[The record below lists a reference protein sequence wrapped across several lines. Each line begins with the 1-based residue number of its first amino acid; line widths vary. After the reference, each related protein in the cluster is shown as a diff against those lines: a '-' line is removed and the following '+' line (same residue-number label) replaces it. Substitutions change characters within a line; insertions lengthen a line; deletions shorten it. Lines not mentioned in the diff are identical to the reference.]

1 MIKDYDG
8 LTSNESIARL
18 EVPQVDLL
26 NMTGD
31 RTSFDLHVL
40 RGDTFKTASQ
50 HFGPKLH
57 LRVRPAETSDRA
69 FMKQVFAVKK
79 SKKLGVYADSSF
91 VSPQVERAGLLKR
104 EKKVV
109 DGVQLVRLLFFC
121 FVLVCVSAFTTRLIL
136 TGTV

>member
-1 MIKDYDG
+1 LIKDYDG
-8 LTSNESIARL
+8 LSSNDTIAKL
-18 EVPQVDLL
+18 EVTQADLL

-31 RTSFDLHVL
+31 RTSFDLPVL
-40 RGDTFKTASQ
+40 KGDTFKTASD

-57 LRVRPAETSDRA
+57 LRARPAEASDRA

-109 DGVQLVRLLFFC
+109 DGVQLVRVFFASFW
-121 FVLVCVSAFTTRLIL
+121 FVF
-136 TGTV
+136 

>member
-1 MIKDYDG
+1 LIKDYDG
-8 LTSNESIARL
+8 MSSNETIARL
-18 EVPQVDLL
+18 KVPQADLL

-31 RTSFDLHVL
+31 RTSFDLDVL
-40 RGDTFKTASQ
+40 KGDTFKTASR

-57 LRVRPAETSDRA
+57 LRVRPAEASDRA

-79 SKKLGVYADSSF
+79 SKKLGVYAGSSF

-109 DGVQLVRLLFFC
+109 DGVQLVRVFFC
-121 FVLVCVSAFTTRLIL
+121 FVFVCVPAFTRKLIL